1 MKPVII
7 IPAFKPDLKLI
18 KLVSRI
24 KYLSDADQHI
34 VIIDD
39 GSGQEYAGIFEK
51 LKSNYCCDL
60 CIHEKNA
67 GKGAA
72 LKTGIEFAA
81 KKYPEACGY
90 VTADADGQHAP
101 EDILKVAGALMR
113 YKDHLILG
121 VRDFHSEIVP
131 FKSKWGNRITS
142 GVYQL
147 STGLKCP
154 DTQTGLRGIPSEYAQ
169 FCLTV
174 PGVRYEYEM
183 NLLTEMGSMGVPFSY
198 VPIKTI
204 YLENNRSSHFHPFRD
219 SVIVYYNILKYML
232 KCGLSSLSSSI
243 VDLSLFTIF
252 TRLVFGAGYG
262 GVLAATVFA
271 RLLSGCFNF
280 MLNKHWVFRSPD
292 SHSLEA
298 AKYFTLF
305 CFQMLT
311 SWLLVAGLSRLAINI
326 TLLKMIVDVTLFF
339 ISYQIQN
346 QYVFKVKSK
355 KRLANP
361 NDKIFYKAL

>member
-7 IPAFKPDLKLI
+7 IPAYKPDLKLI
-18 KLVSRI
+18 TLVSRI
-24 KYLSDADQHI
+24 KYISDEDLYI

-39 GSGQEYAGIFEK
+39 GSGQEYSDIFEK
-51 LKSNYCCDL
+51 LKSNYRCDL
-60 CIHEKNA
+60 CVHEKNT

-72 LKTGIEFAA
+72 LKTGFEYAA
-81 KKYPEACGY
+81 KTYPQACGY

-101 EDILKVAGALMR
+101 EDILKVAGALIR
-113 YKDHLILG
+113 DKDHLVLG

-142 GVYQL
+142 GVFQL
-147 STGLKCP
+147 STGLKCA

-169 FCLTV
+169 FCLAV
-174 PGVRYEYEM
+174 PGERYEYEM
-183 NLLTEMGSMGVPFSY
+183 NMLTEMVLKGVPFSY
-198 VPIKTI
+198 ISIKTI

-219 SVIVYYNILKYML
+219 SVIVYYNILKYIL
-232 KCGLSSLSSSI
+232 RCGLSSLSSSI
-243 VDLSLFTIF
+243 IDLSLFTIF
-252 TRLVFGAGYG
+252 TRLVFGAGYSG
-262 GVLAATVFA
+262 ILAATVFA

-298 AKYFTLF
+298 AKYFSLF
-305 CFQMLT
+305 CFQMLA
-311 SWLLVAGLSRLAINI
+311 SWLLVAGLSRFPINI
-326 TLLKMIVDVTLFF
+326 TVLKMLVDVTLFF

-346 QYVFKVKSK
+346 QYVFRAKSK